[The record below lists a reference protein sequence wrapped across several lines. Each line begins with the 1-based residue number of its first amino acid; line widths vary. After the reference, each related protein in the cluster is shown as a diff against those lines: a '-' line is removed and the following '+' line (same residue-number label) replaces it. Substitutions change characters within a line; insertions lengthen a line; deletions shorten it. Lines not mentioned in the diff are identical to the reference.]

1 MSNSN
6 RSGRPV
12 DPNSALSRATAVYDR
27 LVAANPDVKSKAIT
41 DALVAELG
49 VKNGT
54 AQVYLHKVRSA
65 LGLTTERPRVAKT
78 EAVAAPAT
86 EAVADKGTSDASTET
101 VAEAEGLAQ
110 AA

>member
-12 DPNSALSRATAVYDR
+12 DPNSASSRAAAIYNR
-27 LVAANPDVKSKAIT
+27 LLAANPDVKSKAIT
-41 DALVAELG
+41 DAFVAELG

-54 AQVYLHKVRSA
+54 AQVYLHNVRKA
-65 LGLTTERPRVAKT
+65 LGLTTERPRAEKGVPAP
-78 EAVAAPAT
+78 VAAA
-86 EAVADKGTSDASTET
+86 EDKGTSDASASET